1 LQGVPDAAIPFG
13 LVCEQLLD
21 CGCESLHGCWGDPG
35 IFGVRVRRD
44 ASAIGSDER
53 QARGHRLER
62 GDAEGLARIRMD
74 EDVGVREEA
83 RQIAGVLDV
92 TEKRDSAGRMFFAIC
107 LPLGSFDSV
116 AGDEQT
122 EIAPGVRR

>member
-1 LQGVPDAAIPFG
+1 
-13 LVCEQLLD
+13 
-21 CGCESLHGCWGDPG
+21 
-35 IFGVRVRRD
+35 
-44 ASAIGSDER
+44 
-53 QARGHRLER
+53 
-62 GDAEGLARIRMD
+62 MD